1 MGRRMILPLVLLML
15 TAALPASA
23 QIRSFNCVGAERM
36 EDDVFSIPFA
46 RGSSRVTDAARSG
59 LASVRS

>member
-1 MGRRMILPLVLLML
+1 ML